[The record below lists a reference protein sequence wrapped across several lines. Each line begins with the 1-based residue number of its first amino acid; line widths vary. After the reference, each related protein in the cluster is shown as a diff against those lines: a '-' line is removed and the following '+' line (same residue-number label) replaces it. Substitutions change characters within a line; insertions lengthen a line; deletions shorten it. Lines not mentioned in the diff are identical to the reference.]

1 MFTHSLEEFFPFSLV
16 HVHCSPIEKLMG
28 ELHHHLSIISDGS
41 PLATT
46 VSSTLLH
53 NHLWED
59 LNFFYMRVQVDMV
72 A

>member
-1 MFTHSLEEFFPFSLV
+1 
-16 HVHCSPIEKLMG
+16 MG